1 MLIWLVIFMNAALS
15 GLQFFRAILTT
26 FCCAWVLEMI
36 KINTSR
42 KETHRFIAR
51 VGDGEADILLRR
63 RTIWV
68 GALSSCHHRASGNW
82 KDSVQIWRLRL
93 KKGKAST
100 KVK

>member
-42 KETHRFIAR
+42 EETHRFIAR

-68 GALSSCHHRASGNW
+68 KVHSAAVITGHPG
-82 KDSVQIWRLRL
+82 I
-93 KKGKAST
+93 GKTLYRYGVSD
-100 KVK
+100 